1 MKKYKRYF
9 MVIFLITFMQSC
21 EDYLTTSSP
30 SVFTEE
36 TAFTNLDFSMK
47 AVFGIYERLTHRDF
61 YSYYEIFSRYDTDI
75 EVEYRVDDGSQRSMN
90 HYSTDSDWGSLA
102 NMWNIRYETIERANI
117 CIDNLPNSPIWEGEF
132 AGEARRLYGEAVT
145 LRALTYFGLIKLWGD
160 VPFTVKST
168 QAGDDIYL
176 PKTDRDSIY
185 EYLIQELKDIEDF
198 VPWMT
203 GTAERV
209 NKAFVKGLRARMAL
223 TYSGFSLRNNT
234 LETRRGRNWEE
245 YIKIANQE
253 CLEIIESGRH
263 NLNPDFGNIFKTLS
277 SYSQDLN
284 NKEVLF
290 EIAHGRFT
298 NGRLGA
304 YFGMRFHSND
314 PKYGRS
320 SNQCKIPISYYYSF
334 DRADRRR
341 NVSVELFEYN
351 DDNYLGMQR
360 LVPSSGAELA
370 PCKWRRSWINPSM
383 GGDYRSNMNTGV
395 NFPEMRYADILL
407 MYAETENELN
417 NGPTP
422 EAKNALSLIRKRAF
436 PESSWSTGVVNYI
449 ESVSGNKE
457 DFFNA
462 IVNERA
468 WEFGGEFIRKN
479 DLIRWNLLGPK
490 IRQMKDEVIKII
502 NNDPEYANLVPD
514 YVFWKYEDDNETLD
528 ILNPDYRLPSTP
540 IDGYTRTSWFP
551 RMSENNRNSLI
562 AGLNN
567 IAHGYDEQKNN
578 HLNPLP
584 SGIIAASQGILTD
597 DQIP

>member
-1 MKKYKRYF
+1 MKKYINI
-9 MVIFLITFMQSC
+9 IFIVTLSVTFTFIQSC
-21 EDYLTTSSP
+21 EDFLTTRSE

-36 TAFTNLDFSMK
+36 TAFTNLDFASK
-47 AVFGIYERLTHRDF
+47 NVFGIYERLTHRDF

-75 EVEYRVDDGSQRSMN
+75 EVEYRVSDGSQRAMN
-90 HYSTDSDWGSLA
+90 HYATVSEWGSLA
-102 NMWNIRYETIERANI
+102 NMWDIRYETIERANI
-117 CIDNLPNSPIWEGEF
+117 CIDNLPNSPIWDGEF

-185 EYLIQELKDIEDF
+185 EYLIQDLKDIEDF

-203 GTAERV
+203 ETAERV
-209 NKAFVKGLRARMAL
+209 NKSFVKGLRARMAL
-223 TYSGFSLRNNT
+223 TYSGYSLRNKT
-234 LETRRGRNWEE
+234 LETRRGRNWQE
-245 YIKIANQE
+245 YLKIANQE

-263 NLNPDFGNIFKTLS
+263 NLNPSFENIFKTLS
-277 SYSQDLN
+277 AYSQDLT

-290 EIAHGRFT
+290 EIPHGRMV
-298 NGRLGA
+298 NGTLGS
-304 YFGMRFHSND
+304 YFGMRFPSDNS
-314 PKYGRS
+314 KYGRS

-334 DRADRRR
+334 DRADKRRD
-341 NVSVELFEYN
+341 VSVELFEYN
-351 DDNYLGMQR
+351 IESVQILSTNRGNTLT
-360 LVPSSGAELA
+360 PS
-370 PCKWRRSWINPSM
+370 KWRKSWINPSM
-383 GGDYRSNMNTGV
+383 GGDYRSNMYPGI

-417 NGPTP
+417 NGPTQG
-422 EAKNALSLIRKRAF
+422 AKNALSLIRNRAF
-436 PESSWSTGVVNYI
+436 PESTWSTEVVGYI
-449 ESVSGNKE
+449 DSISTNKE

-479 DLIRWNLLGPK
+479 DLIRWNILGPK
-490 IRQMKDEVIKII
+490 IRQMKDEVTKII

-514 YVFWKYEDDNETLD
+514 YIFWRYEDDNETLD
-528 ILNPDYRLPSTP
+528 ILNPDYRLPSTQIP
-540 IDGYTRTSWFP
+540 GYTRTSWFP
-551 RMSENNRNSLI
+551 IMSESNKNTVI
-562 AGLNN
+562 GELNN
-567 IAHGYDEQKNN
+567 IASGYEEQKNN

-584 SGIIAASQGILTD
+584 SGIIAASQGVLTD